1 MKMIKQTN
9 PSSLAGSAR
18 AAYDHTPRTRP
29 WLLVV
34 LFLTVAAFAMLAA
47 PNVLWANNGTVP
59 PPPTPELVTVLVG
72 PVDSLADDGG
82 SLVVAGVFISKTAE
96 TRVDERVGALA
107 VGAWARVEGNGD
119 GGGGLV
125 AKRIKVLP
133 PLPMIKLIG
142 PLDSL
147 ADSNLTVDGISL
159 NRTASTLIIGD
170 PVAGEDTVGV
180 RAALESTGDLL
191 ALQVIK
197 IGDLPDEP
205 DDDEDEDDPSKTLLT
220 GEIDSMPDG
229 SLIGTWV
236 VSGIPV
242 EVTADTKLHARV
254 GLLAKGSWLKIMGHV
269 EDGALIAERMK
280 TTHSHA
286 FHKLTGTLDQLNAL
300 EVVVDG
306 IEIDLSDAASVRG
319 NPQPGDRVRVKALRS
334 LTGSLL
340 AVLIEKRG
348 GANSPGKP
356 GLVVKFTARVDQL
369 PDEGLYGTWKVAGR
383 PLKVPE
389 GALIDEHK
397 GEVAV
402 GAFVQ
407 VTAILGENGSLTAV
421 EIVVVRGND
430 DDDDDD
436 DHHGWWKEFTGK
448 VESLPDNKQLL
459 GKWVVDGVEVMVTRF
474 THIRDR
480 DQQITVGDQVK
491 VWGWRHKD
499 GMVFAKRI
507 ELKEEHTPEIYFI
520 GVITDLPDE
529 GLVGDWMVDDRKV
542 IVTQETELDDGEGE
556 FVVGKR
562 VKVRGHVQD
571 DNLVVASHDNDG
583 PVVATHIESLHD
595 PEIQYMGAVVE
606 FPNGLVGEWTIGER
620 TVFASEETEFKQENG
635 AFAAGV
641 LIKVKGHERPD
652 GAIDATR
659 IETLSLPKI
668 EYYGEIISLPDNE
681 ELIGLWEVG
690 PLTFE
695 VTAET
700 ELEAHDDGFAV
711 GVWVKVKGRTRADGT
726 LLADKIEMKHEHDD
740 D

>member
-1 MKMIKQTN
+1 MKMNKQTN

-18 AAYDHTPRTRP
+18 AGYDPTPRTRP
-29 WLLVV
+29 WLLLA
-34 LFLTVAAFAMLAA
+34 LFVAVAAFAMLSA

-96 TRVDERVGALA
+96 TRVDERVGPLA

-142 PLDSL
+142 PLDTLS
-147 ADSNLTVDGISL
+147 DTSLTVDGISL
-159 NRTASTLIIGD
+159 NRTASTLVIGD

-180 RAALESTGDLL
+180 RAALESTGELL

-197 IGDLPDEP
+197 IGNLPDEP

-229 SLIGTWV
+229 SLIGVWV

-242 EVTADTKLHARV
+242 EVKADTKLHARV
-254 GLLAKGSWLKIMGHV
+254 GLLAKGSWVKILGHV
-269 EDGALIAERMK
+269 EDGALVAERMK

-286 FHKLTGTLDQLNAL
+286 FHKLIGALDQLNAL
-300 EVVVDG
+300 EVIVDG
-306 IEIDLSDAASVRG
+306 IAIDLNDGVSVRG
-319 NPQPGDRVRVKALRS
+319 NPQPGNRVQVKALRS

-348 GANSPGKP
+348 GSNPPGQP

-369 PDEGLYGTWKVAGR
+369 PEEGLYGAWKVAGR
-383 PLKVPE
+383 PLQVPE

-407 VTAILGENGSLTAV
+407 VTAILGQNGSLTAV
-421 EIVVVRGND
+421 EIVVLRGN
-430 DDDDDD
+430 DDDDD

-448 VESLPDNKQLL
+448 VESLPDHEHLL
-459 GKWVVDGVEVMVTRF
+459 GRWVVDGVEVMVTRF
-474 THIRDR
+474 TQIRDR
-480 DQQITVGDQVK
+480 DRQIEVGDLVK
-491 VWGWRHKD
+491 VKGWRHKD

-507 ELKEEHTPEIYFI
+507 ELKEEHAPEIYFI
-520 GVITDLPDE
+520 GVITDLPDD

-542 IVTQETELDDGEGE
+542 IVTEETELNQEEGE

-571 DNLVVASHDNDG
+571 DDSVVASHNDG
-583 PVVATHIESLHD
+583 PLVATHVESLHD
-595 PEIQYMGAVVE
+595 PEIQYTGSVVE
-606 FPNGLVGEWTIGER
+606 FPDELVGEWVIGER
-620 TVFASEETEFKQENG
+620 TVFASNETEFKQHNG

-641 LIKVKGHERPD
+641 LVKVKGYERPD

-659 IETLSLPKI
+659 IETLLLPKV
-668 EYYGEIISLPDNE
+668 EFYGEIVALPDDE
-681 ELIGLWEVG
+681 DLIGLWEVG

-695 VTAET
+695 VTGET
-700 ELEAHDDGFAV
+700 ELEADDEGFAV
-711 GVWVKVKGRTRADGT
+711 GVWVKVKGRTRSDGT
-726 LLADKIEMKHEHDD
+726 LLADKIEMKGDHDD